1 MDNMINLD
9 HTIFI
14 QLVNFLITLV
24 VLNFLL
30 IRPVRNQIAERN
42 TLVQTQSDHI
52 ADFTSQAS
60 EKLASYEKSLSEARS
75 QASLAR
81 DALKAEGNVREHELL
96 QAAQNEAQAYLQSSR
111 EEVAKDVKTAMNAL
125 QSQVNDFADKAIAK
139 ILG

>member
-14 QLVNFLITLV
+14 QLVNLLITLV

-30 IRPVRNQIAERN
+30 IRPVRKQIAERN
-42 TLVQTQSDHI
+42 TLVQTQSGHI
-52 ADFTSQAS
+52 AEFTSQAAA
-60 EKLASYEKSLSEARS
+60 KLSMYEKSLSEARS
-75 QASLAR
+75 QATLVR

-111 EEVAKDVKTAMNAL
+111 EEVAKDVKTAMNTL
-125 QSQVNDFADKAIAK
+125 QSQVNDFVGKAIVK

>member
-9 HTIFI
+9 HTLFI

-30 IRPVRNQIAERN
+30 IKPVRNQIAQRN
-42 TLVQTQSDHI
+42 QLIAAQSEEI
-52 ADFTSQAS
+52 EAFSSQAS
-60 EKLASYEKSLSEARS
+60 EKLSSYEKSLAEARS

-81 DALKAEGNVREHELL
+81 EALKAEGADKEQQLI
-96 QAAQNEAQAYLQSSR
+96 QAAQSEAQAYLQTSR
-111 EEVAKDVKTAMNAL
+111 EEVKKDVKSAMASL
-125 QSQVNDFADKAIAK
+125 QSQVNDFAEKAIAK

>member
-9 HTIFI
+9 HTIII

-42 TLVQTQSDHI
+42 TLVQTQSGHI
-52 ADFTSQAS
+52 AEFTSQAS
-60 EKLASYEKSLSEARS
+60 EKLSSYEKSLSEARN

-111 EEVAKDVKTAMNAL
+111 EEVAKDVKTAMNTL
-125 QSQVNDFADKAIAK
+125 QSQVNDFADKAISK

>member
-42 TLVQTQSDHI
+42 TLIQTQSDHI
-52 ADFTSQAS
+52 AEFTSQAS
-60 EKLASYEKSLSEARS
+60 EKLSSYEKSLSEARN

-96 QAAQNEAQAYLQSSR
+96 QAAQDEAQAYLQSSR
-111 EEVAKDVKTAMNAL
+111 EEVAKDVKTAMNPL
-125 QSQVNDFADKAIAK
+125 QSQVNDFAGKAISK